1 MIRLLLA
8 GLLVTAVGVALVAWR
23 VTTFIA
29 GASAVS
35 STSGQFVLRRPD
47 GTLGG
52 FSSLHLVLEP
62 AVLGIGLLVVVGA
75 VIALAFR
82 HAIWASRAS
91 TAAVNADAQ
100 TR

>member
-1 MIRLLLA
+1 VTRLLVA

-75 VIALAFR
+75 VIALAFHR
-82 HAIWASRAS
+82 ASR
-91 TAAVNADAQ
+91 TAQ
-100 TR
+100 